1 MLDWLRRK
9 LLSDS
14 TPPAPRGGKRRNQAT
29 EGAEYQ
35 LLENRQL
42 MATLLSSSA
51 VSYQDIDGDQ
61 VTVNF
66 SGRFLT
72 ASNVNSIFQFTGGTG
87 GVNGSNVA
95 RQQLLSLNLGS
106 VPGAARTS
114 ITTTVTP
121 RAGLPSNVHIGQI
134 MAEGIDLGDVNISGN
149 LGRIRAGD
157 SNARTQALGTLN
169 VEILGGSGTMFGAA
183 NLQSETN
190 GSTRALNVRSWMIDS
205 YFRTERSGNIGSVSI
220 GGSLIGSRTSN
231 SGSIYSSGNIGNVT
245 VAGSVIGDDGS
256 NSGSIYA
263 FGNIGAVTVGGTVSG
278 GGGEDSG
285 SIVANGNLT
294 SITLGG
300 NLSGGRG
307 NESGRIGSSFGTA
320 GPITVRGTVW
330 GGEGVESGQIH
341 VKTAGR
347 RATIDIGGSVE
358 GWSGSGSGAVH
369 VEEGSLSRLT
379 IGGDLRGG
387 SRSATG
393 VVSVKDVTTLTVNGS
408 VLGGSTGSSL
418 QYSGHIRAGKVSN
431 LNIGRDL
438 IGGSAPGSET
448 RVHCGSVIAD
458 NVSNFVL
465 GGSLISGMGLPS
477 RPDNQSHNG
486 AIFSKNAID
495 SLTIRGNVRG
505 NSTQNATIVA
515 GGQIR
520 PRGTTDLA
528 FGNIN
533 IAGNVE
539 QAEIRAGNGF
549 FFDSGA
555 FTFLNNSDAQIG
567 SVTVGGNWTASDLG
581 TGTFSR
587 TGDRYNKLTIAGVP
601 DSSRRLARIGSIA
614 IGGSVRGTSTAGDR
628 FGFIAEEIGH
638 LRIGAS
644 DRALVSGPSNDNQLL
659 DTVFGDTKL
668 FEY

>member
-1 MLDWLRRK
+1 MLDWLRKK

-14 TPPAPRGGKRRNQAT
+14 TPPAARSGKRRTPAT

-51 VSYQDIDGDQ
+51 VSYQDVDGDQ
-61 VTVNF
+61 VTVSF

-72 ASNVNSIFQFTGGTG
+72 AGNVNGIFQFDTGS
-87 GVNGSNVA
+87 VSGSNAA
-95 RQQLLSLNLGS
+95 RQQLRSLNLGS
-106 VPGAARTS
+106 VPSAARTS

-121 RAGLPSNVHIGQI
+121 RAGLPNNVHIGQI

-205 YFRTERSGNIGSVSI
+205 NFRTERGGNIGAVSI
-220 GGSLIGSRTSN
+220 GGTLIGSRTNN

-245 VAGSVIGDDGS
+245 VAGSVLGDDGT

-263 FGNIGAVTVGGTVSG
+263 VGNIGAVTVGGAVSG
-278 GGGEDSG
+278 GGGQDSG
-285 SIVANGNLT
+285 TIVANGNLT

-307 NESGRIGSSFGTA
+307 YHSGRIGSSFGTA
-320 GPITVRGTVW
+320 GAISVRGTVW
-330 GGEGVESGQIH
+330 GGEGVESGQIY
-341 VKTAGR
+341 VRTAGR
-347 RATIDIGGSVE
+347 GASIDIGGSVE
-358 GWSGSGSGAVH
+358 ARSWSGSGSGSIF

-387 SRSATG
+387 GRSASG
-393 VVSVKDVTTLTVNGS
+393 AILVKDVTTLTVNGS
-408 VLGGSTGSSL
+408 VVGGSIGASL
-418 QYSGHIRAGKVSN
+418 EYSGHIRVGKVSN
-431 LNIGRDL
+431 LTIGRDV

-448 RVHCGSVIAD
+448 RMYCGSVIAD

-465 GGSLISGMGLPS
+465 GGSLFSGLGLPS
-477 RPDNQSHNG
+477 RPDNQFNNG
-486 AIFSKNAID
+486 AIISKNAID
-495 SLTIRGNVRG
+495 NLTIRGDVRG
-505 NSTQNATIVA
+505 NSTQSALIA
-515 GGQIR
+515 ARGQIR
-520 PRGTTDLA
+520 PRGATDLA

-539 QAEIRAGNGF
+539 RGDIRAGNGAF
-549 FFDSGA
+549 FESGS
-555 FTFLNNSDAQIG
+555 FTFLTNPDAQIG
-567 SVTVGGNWTASDLG
+567 SVTVGGNWTASELG
-581 TGTFSR
+581 VGTYSR
-587 TGDRYNKLTIAGVP
+587 TGDRYNKLVMAGVP
-601 DSSRRLARIGSIA
+601 DSSRRLAKIGSIA
-614 IGGSVRGTSTAGDR
+614 IGGSVRGTSTAGDQ
-628 FGFIAEEIGH
+628 FGFIAEEIGRV
-638 LRIGAS
+638 RIGGS

>member
-1 MLDWLRRK
+1 MLDWLRKK

-14 TPPAPRGGKRRNQAT
+14 TPPAPRGGNRRSPAT

-72 ASNVNSIFQFTGGTG
+72 AGNVNSIFQFDTGS
-87 GVNGSNVA
+87 VSGSNAA
-95 RQQLLSLNLGS
+95 RQQLRSLNLGS
-106 VPGAARTS
+106 VPSAARTS

-121 RAGLPSNVHIGQI
+121 RAGLPNNVHIGQI
-134 MAEGIDLGDVNISGN
+134 MAEGIDLGDVNITGN

-183 NLQSETN
+183 NLESETN

-205 YFRTERSGNIGSVSI
+205 YFRTERSGNIGSISI

-245 VAGSVIGDDGS
+245 VAGSVIGDDGT

-263 FGNIGAVTVGGTVSG
+263 VGNIGAVNVGGTVSG
-278 GGGEDSG
+278 DGGQGSG

-300 NLSGGRG
+300 NLSGGPG
-307 NESGRIGSSFGTA
+307 YQSGRIGSSFGTA
-320 GPITVRGTVW
+320 GPITVRGTVF
-330 GGEGVESGQIH
+330 GGEGVESGLIN

-347 RATIDIGGSVE
+347 GATIDIGGSVA
-358 GWSGSGSGAVH
+358 GGSGFASGVVS

-379 IGGDLRGG
+379 ISGDLRGG
-387 SRSATG
+387 SGPFTG
-393 VVSVKDVTTLTVNGS
+393 VVAVRDVTTLTVNGS
-408 VLGGSTGSSL
+408 VIGGSSGSLL

-431 LNIGRDL
+431 LTIGRDL

-448 RVHCGSVIAD
+448 RLHCGSVVAD
-458 NVSNFVL
+458 NASNFVL
-465 GGSLISGMGLPS
+465 GGSLISGLGLPS
-477 RPDNQSHNG
+477 RPDNQLNNG
-486 AIFSKNAID
+486 AIISKNAID
-495 SLTIRGNVRG
+495 NLTIRGDVRG
-505 NSTQNATIVA
+505 NSTQSALIA
-515 GGQIR
+515 ARGQVR
-520 PRGTTDLA
+520 SRGATDLA

-539 QAEIRAGNGF
+539 RANIRAGNGAF
-549 FFDSGA
+549 FESGS
-555 FTFLNNSDAQIG
+555 FVGLNNSDAQIG
-567 SVTVGGNWTASDLG
+567 SVTVGGNWTASELG
-581 TGTFSR
+581 AGTYSR
-587 TGDRYNKLTIAGVP
+587 TGDRYNKLAIAGVP
-601 DSSRRLARIGSIA
+601 DSSRRLARIGSIT
-614 IGGSVRGTSTAGDR
+614 IGGSVRGTSTTGDG
-628 FGFIAEEIGH
+628 FGFIAEEIGRV
-638 LRIGAS
+638 RIGGS
-644 DRALVSGPSNDNQLL
+644 DRALVPGPSNDNQLL
-659 DTVFGDTKL
+659 DSVFGDTKL

>member
-1 MLDWLRRK
+1 MLDWLRKR

-14 TPPAPRGGKRRNQAT
+14 TPLAAHSGKRRTPAT
-29 EGAEYQ
+29 QPAEYQ

-121 RAGLPSNVHIGQI
+121 RAGVPNNVHIGQI
-134 MAEGIDLGDVNISGN
+134 MAEGIDLGDVSISGN

-169 VEILGGSGTMFGAA
+169 VEILGGSGTLFGAA

-190 GSTRALNVRSWMIDS
+190 GSTRALNVRSWIIDS
-205 YFRTERSGNIGSVSI
+205 YFRTENSGNIGSISI
-220 GGSLIGSRTSN
+220 GGSVVGSLTNN
-231 SGSIYSSGNIGNVT
+231 SGSIYSSGNIGNVS
-245 VAGSVIGDDGS
+245 VGGSVIGSDGV
-256 NSGSIYA
+256 NSASIYA
-263 FGNIGAVTVGGTVSG
+263 FGNIGAVTVGGNVSG
-278 GGGEDSG
+278 GGGEGSG
-285 SIVANGNLT
+285 NIVANGNLT

-307 NESGRIGSSFGTA
+307 NQSGRIGASFGTA
-320 GPITVRGTVW
+320 GPITVRGTVF
-330 GGEGVESGQIH
+330 GGEGVESGQIY
-341 VKTAGR
+341 VNTAGR
-347 RATIDIGGSVE
+347 RATIDIGGSVQ
-358 GWSGSGSGAVH
+358 GWSGWGSGAVY

-387 SRSATG
+387 SRFAAG
-393 VVSVKDVTTLTVNGS
+393 VVIVKDVTTLTVNGS

-431 LNIGRDL
+431 LTIGRDL

-448 RVHCGSVIAD
+448 RSHCGSVVAD

-465 GGSLISGMGLPS
+465 GGSLISGFGLPS
-477 RPDNQSHNG
+477 RPDNQSNNG
-486 AIFSKNAID
+486 VIISKNAID
-495 SLTIRGNVRG
+495 NLTIRGDVRG
-505 NSTQNATIVA
+505 NSTQSALITA
-515 GGQIR
+515 RGQIR

-533 IAGNVE
+533 IAGNVDR
-539 QAEIRAGNGF
+539 AAIRAGNGVF
-549 FFDSGA
+549 LESGS
-555 FTFLNNSDAQIG
+555 FVFLNNPDAQIG
-567 SVTVGGNWTASDLG
+567 SITVGGNWTASELG
-581 TGTFSR
+581 SGTYSR
-587 TGDRYNKLTIAGVP
+587 SGDRYVKTVDSGVP
-601 DSSRRLARIGSIA
+601 DSPRRLARIGSIT
-614 IGGSVRGTSTAGDR
+614 IGGSVRGTSATGDR
-628 FGFIAEEIGH
+628 FGFIAEEIGRV
-638 LRIGAS
+638 RIGAS

-659 DTVFGDTKL
+659 DSVFGDTKL

>member
-1 MLDWLRRK
+1 MLDWLRKK

-14 TPPAPRGGKRRNQAT
+14 TPQAPRGGKRHTPAT

-51 VSYQDIDGDQ
+51 VSFQDIDGDQ

-72 ASNVNSIFQFTGGTG
+72 AGNVNSIFQFDTGS
-87 GVNGSNVA
+87 VSGSNAA
-95 RQQLLSLNLGS
+95 RQQLRSLNLGS
-106 VPGAARTS
+106 VPSAARTS

-121 RAGLPSNVHIGQI
+121 RAGLPNNVHIGQI

-205 YFRTERSGNIGSVSI
+205 YFRTERSGNIGSISI
-220 GGSLIGSRTSN
+220 GGSLVGSRTSN

-245 VAGSVIGDDGS
+245 VAGSVIGDDGI

-263 FGNIGAVTVGGTVSG
+263 VGNIGAVNVGGTVSG
-278 GGGEDSG
+278 EEGQGSG

-307 NESGRIGSSFGTA
+307 YQSGRIGSSFGTA
-320 GPITVRGTVW
+320 GPITVRGSVF
-330 GGEGVESGQIH
+330 GGEGVESGLIN

-347 RATIDIGGSVE
+347 GATIDIGGSVA
-358 GWSGSGSGAVH
+358 GWSGFASGAVS

-387 SRSATG
+387 SGPFTG
-393 VVSVKDVTTLTVNGS
+393 VAAVRDVTTLTVSGS
-408 VLGGSTGSSL
+408 VIGGSSGSLL

-431 LNIGRDL
+431 LTIGRDL

-448 RVHCGSVIAD
+448 RLHCGSVVVD

-465 GGSLISGMGLPS
+465 GGSLISGLGLPS
-477 RPDNQSHNG
+477 RPDNQFNNG
-486 AIFSKNAID
+486 AIISKNAID
-495 SLTIRGNVRG
+495 NLTIRGDVRG
-505 NSTQNATIVA
+505 NSTQSALIA
-515 GGQIR
+515 ARGQIR
-520 PRGTTDLA
+520 PRGATDLA

-539 QAEIRAGNGF
+539 RANIRAGNGAF
-549 FFDSGA
+549 FESGS
-555 FTFLNNSDAQIG
+555 FTFLNNPDAQIG
-567 SVTVGGNWTASDLG
+567 SVTVGGNWTASELG
-581 TGTFSR
+581 AGTYSR
-587 TGDRYNKLTIAGVP
+587 TGDRYNKLAIAGVP

-614 IGGSVRGTSTAGDR
+614 IGGSVRGTSAAGDH
-628 FGFIAEEIGH
+628 FGFIAEEIGRV
-638 LRIGAS
+638 RIGGS

-659 DTVFGDTKL
+659 DSVFGDTKL

>member
-1 MLDWLRRK
+1 MLDWLRKK

-14 TPPAPRGGKRRNQAT
+14 TPPAARSTIRRTPAT
-29 EGAEYQ
+29 EATEYQ
-35 LLENRQL
+35 VLEQRKL

-51 VSYQDIDGDQ
+51 VSYQDVDGDQ
-61 VTVNF
+61 VTVSF

-72 ASNVNSIFQFTGGTG
+72 AGNVNSIFQFDTGS
-87 GVNGSNVA
+87 VSGSNAA
-95 RQQLLSLNLGS
+95 RQQLRSLNLGS

-114 ITTTVTP
+114 ITASVTP
-121 RAGLPSNVHIGQI
+121 AAGLPNNVHIGQI

-205 YFRTERSGNIGSVSI
+205 NFRTERGGNIGAVSI
-220 GGSLIGSRTSN
+220 GGSLIGSRTNN

-245 VAGSVIGDDGS
+245 VAGSVLGDDGT

-263 FGNIGAVTVGGTVSG
+263 VGNIGAVTVGGTVSG
-278 GGGEDSG
+278 GGGQDSG
-285 SIVANGNLT
+285 TIVANGNLT

-307 NESGRIGSSFGTA
+307 YHSGRIGSSFGTA
-320 GPITVRGTVW
+320 GAISVRGTVW
-330 GGEGVESGQIH
+330 GGEGVESGQIY
-341 VKTAGR
+341 VRTAGR
-347 RATIDIGGSVE
+347 GASIDIGGSVE
-358 GWSGSGSGAVH
+358 ARSWSGSGSGSIF
-369 VEEGSLSRLT
+369 VEEGSLSRLM

-387 SRSATG
+387 GRSASG
-393 VVSVKDVTTLTVNGS
+393 AILVKDVTTLTVNGS
-408 VLGGSTGSSL
+408 VVGGSIGASL
-418 QYSGHIRAGKVSN
+418 EYSGHIRAGKVSN
-431 LNIGRDL
+431 LTIGRDL

-448 RVHCGSVIAD
+448 RLHCGSVVVD

-465 GGSLISGMGLPS
+465 GGSLFSGLGLPS
-477 RPDNQSHNG
+477 RPDNQFNNG
-486 AIFSKNAID
+486 AIISKNAID
-495 SLTIRGNVRG
+495 NLTIRGDVRG
-505 NSTQNATIVA
+505 NSTQSALIA
-515 GGQIR
+515 ARGQIR
-520 PRGTTDLA
+520 PRGATDLA

-539 QAEIRAGNGF
+539 RANIRAGNGAF
-549 FFDSGA
+549 FESGSV
-555 FTFLNNSDAQIG
+555 TFLNNPDAQIG
-567 SVTVGGNWTASDLG
+567 SVTVGGNWTASELG
-581 TGTFSR
+581 AGTYNR

-601 DSSRRLARIGSIA
+601 DSSRRLAKIGSIA
-614 IGGSVRGTSTAGDR
+614 IGGSVRGTSAAGDN
-628 FGFIAEEIGH
+628 FGFIAEEIGRV
-638 LRIGAS
+638 RIGGS
-644 DRALVSGPSNDNQLL
+644 DRALVAGPSNDNQLL
-659 DTVFGDTKL
+659 DAVFGDTKL

>member
-1 MLDWLRRK
+1 MLDWLRKK

-14 TPPAPRGGKRRNQAT
+14 TPPATRSGKRRTPAT
-29 EGAEYQ
+29 EGTEYQ

-51 VSYQDIDGDQ
+51 VSFQDVDGDR

-72 ASNVNSIFQFTGGTG
+72 ASNVNSIFQFDTGS
-87 GVNGSNVA
+87 VDGSNAA
-95 RQQLLSLNLGS
+95 RQQLRSLNLGS

-114 ITTTVTP
+114 ITTSVEP
-121 RAGLPSNVHIGQI
+121 RGGLPNNVHIGQI
-134 MAEGIDLGDVNISGN
+134 MAEGIDLGDVTITGN

-169 VEILGGSGTMFGAA
+169 VEILGGSGTLFGAA

-205 YFRTERSGNIGSVSI
+205 NFRTERGGNIGSVSI
-220 GGSLIGSRTSN
+220 GGTLIGSGTSN

-245 VAGSVIGDDGS
+245 VAGSVLGDAGT

-263 FGNIGAVTVGGTVSG
+263 FGNIGAVTVGGAVSG
-278 GGGEDSG
+278 GAGQDSG
-285 SIVANGNLT
+285 RIVANGNLT

-307 NESGRIGSSFGTA
+307 YHSGRIGSSFGTA
-320 GPITVRGTVW
+320 GAISVRGTVW
-330 GGEGVESGQIH
+330 GGEGVESGQIS

-358 GWSGSGSGAVH
+358 GWSGSGSGSIF

-387 SRSATG
+387 GRSASG
-393 VVSVKDVTTLTVNGS
+393 VISVKDVTTLTVNGS
-408 VLGGSTGSSL
+408 VVGGSIGERL
-418 QYSGHIRAGKVSN
+418 EYSGHIRAGKVSN
-431 LNIGRDL
+431 LTIGRDL
-438 IGGSAPGSET
+438 IGGSALGSET
-448 RVHCGSVIAD
+448 RIYCGSVIAD
-458 NVSNFVL
+458 NVSNFVV
-465 GGSLISGMGLPS
+465 GGSLISGFGLPS
-477 RPDNQSHNG
+477 RPDNQFNNG
-486 AIFSKNAID
+486 AIISKNAID
-495 SLTIRGNVRG
+495 NLTIRGDVRG
-505 NSTQNATIVA
+505 NSTQSALIA
-515 GGQIR
+515 ARGQIR
-520 PRGTTDLA
+520 PRGATDLA

-539 QAEIRAGNGF
+539 RANIRAGNGA
-549 FFDSGA
+549 FFDYSSS
-555 FTFLNNSDAQIG
+555 FRLDNPDAQIG
-567 SVTVGGNWTASDLG
+567 SITVGGNWTASEMGAG
-581 TGTFSR
+581 TYSR
-587 TGDRYNKLTIAGVP
+587 TGDRYNKRTIAGVP
-601 DSSRRLARIGSIA
+601 DSSRRLAKIGSIA
-614 IGGSVRGTSTAGDR
+614 IGGSVRGTSAAGDN
-628 FGFIAEEIGH
+628 FGFIAEEIGRVRVGGSN
-638 LRIGAS
+638 L
-644 DRALVSGPSNDNQLL
+644 ALVAGPSNDNRLL
-659 DTVFGDTKL
+659 DSVFGDTKL

>member
-1 MLDWLRRK
+1 MFDWLRK
-9 LLSDS
+9 QFLSDS
-14 TPPAPRGGKRRNQAT
+14 TPPAACSHKRRAPAT
-29 EGAEYQ
+29 EATEYQ
-35 LLENRQL
+35 VLEQRQL

-51 VSYQDIDGDQ
+51 VSFQDVDGDQ

-72 ASNVNSIFQFTGGTG
+72 AGNVNSIFQFDTGS
-87 GVNGSNVA
+87 VDGSNAA
-95 RQQLLSLNLGS
+95 RQQLRSLNLGA
-106 VPGAARTS
+106 VPAAARTS

-121 RAGLPSNVHIGQI
+121 RAGLPNNVHIGQI
-134 MAEGIDLGDVNISGN
+134 MAEGIDLGDVTISGN

-205 YFRTERSGNIGSVSI
+205 NFRTERGGNIGAVSI
-220 GGSLIGSRTSN
+220 GGSLVGSRTSN
-231 SGSIYSSGNIGNVT
+231 SGSIYSSGNIGNIT
-245 VAGSVIGDDGS
+245 VAGSVIGDEGT

-263 FGNIGAVTVGGTVSG
+263 VGNIGAVNVGGTVSG
-278 GGGEDSG
+278 EEGQGSG
-285 SIVANGNLT
+285 SIMANGNLT

-307 NESGRIGSSFGTA
+307 YQSGRIGASFGTA
-320 GPITVRGTVW
+320 GPITVRGSVF
-330 GGEGVESGQIH
+330 GGEGVESGQIN

-347 RATIDIGGSVE
+347 GATIDIGGSVE
-358 GWSGSGSGAVH
+358 GWSGSGSGAVY

-408 VLGGSTGSSL
+408 VLGGNTGSSL
-418 QYSGHIRAGKVSN
+418 EYSGHIRAGKVSN
-431 LNIGRDL
+431 LTIGRDL

-448 RVHCGSVIAD
+448 RLHCGSVVAD
-458 NVSNFVL
+458 NVSSFVL
-465 GGSLISGMGLPS
+465 GGSLISGLGLPG
-477 RPDNQSHNG
+477 RPDNQFNNG
-486 AIFSKNAID
+486 AIISKNAID
-495 SLTIRGNVRG
+495 NLTIRGDVRG
-505 NSTQNATIVA
+505 NSTQSALIA
-515 GGQIR
+515 ARGQFR
-520 PRGTTDLA
+520 SRGATDLA

-539 QAEIRAGNGF
+539 LANIRAGNGA
-549 FFDSGA
+549 FFDSGS
-555 FTFLNNSDAQIG
+555 FTFLNNPDAQIG
-567 SVTVGGNWTASDLG
+567 SVSVGGNWTASELG
-581 TGTFSR
+581 AGTYSR

-614 IGGSVRGTSTAGDR
+614 IGGSVRGTSAAGDH
-628 FGFIAEEIGH
+628 FGFIAEEIGRV
-638 LRIGAS
+638 RIGGS

-659 DTVFGDTKL
+659 DSVFGDTKL